1 MYNSLPEMTLGAEI
15 RARLRC
21 PACQGALSATPALL
35 ACLRPGC
42 GATFPVVNGVPVLIG
57 EERSVFANVRR
68 GAAGPGSFDESAEP
82 DWKRRLRPALPKLG
96 RNLCANRMLGEVAR
110 RLGDRPGRARVL
122 VVGGGVLGSGME
134 VLAANDRIELVEG
147 DVFFGPRAEVLFDAH
162 DIPFAAET
170 FDAVIAQ
177 AVLEHVLDP
186 PRCIEEF
193 ARVLKP
199 RGLVYAETPF
209 MQQVHGGAYDFTRFS
224 LLGHRRL
231 FRRFEEID
239 SGMALGPGTA
249 LAWSWTYF
257 LASFCRTP
265 RSRSAAHLAGRLTAF
280 FWKWFDVYL
289 ARRPAAL
296 DAASGMYF
304 LGVKGPPGWVLSDR
318 DLIASYRGV
327 HG

>member
-1 MYNSLPEMTLGAEI
+1 MTLSAGI
-15 RARLRC
+15 RGRLRC
-21 PACQGALSATPALL
+21 PACQGALSTEPAML
-35 ACLRPGC
+35 ACLTPGC
-42 GATFPVVNGVPVLIG
+42 GATFPVANGVPVLIG
-57 EERSVFANVRR
+57 EERSVFADVRR
-68 GAAGPGSFDESAEP
+68 GAAASVSFDESAEP
-82 DWKRRLRPALPKLG
+82 GWKRRLRPVLPTLS
-96 RNLCANRMLGEVAR
+96 RNLCANRMLGELAR
-110 RLGDRPGRARVL
+110 RLGDGPGQAHVL

-134 VLAANDRIELVEG
+134 VLVADDRIELVEG
-147 DVFFGPRAEVLFDAH
+147 DVFFGPRADVLFDAH
-162 DIPFAAET
+162 DIPFADET
-170 FDAVIAQ
+170 FDAVVAQ

-186 PRCIEEF
+186 QRCVEEF
-193 ARVLKP
+193 TRVLKP
-199 RGLVYAETPF
+199 RGLVFAETPF
-209 MQQVHGGAYDFTRFS
+209 MQQVHGGAYDLTRFS

-280 FWKWFDVYL
+280 FWKWFDLHL

-296 DAASGMYF
+296 DAASGVYF
-304 LGVKGPPGWVLSDR
+304 LGVKGPPGWTLSDH
-318 DLIASYRGV
+318 DLIASYQGL

>member
-1 MYNSLPEMTLGAEI
+1 MTLGAAI
-15 RARLRC
+15 RGRLRC
-21 PACQGALSATPALL
+21 PVCRGALSAKPELL
-35 ACLRPGC
+35 ACLTPAC

-57 EERSVFANVRR
+57 GERSVFADARR
-68 GAAGPGSFDESAEP
+68 GAAGPVSFDESTEP
-82 DWKRRLRPALPKLG
+82 GWKRRLRPFMPKLE
-96 RNLCANRMLGEVAR
+96 RNLCANRMLVELAR
-110 RLGDRPGRARVL
+110 RLDERPGQASVL
-122 VVGGGVLGSGME
+122 VVGGGVLGDSME
-134 VLAANDRIELVEG
+134 TLVADDRIELIEG
-147 DVFFGPRAEVLFDAH
+147 DVFFGPRVDVLFDAH
-162 DIPFAAET
+162 DIPFADET

-186 PRCIEEF
+186 QRCVEEF

-199 RGLVYAETPF
+199 SGLAYAETPF

-239 SGMALGPGTA
+239 SGMALGPGAA

-257 LASFCRTP
+257 LASFCQTP
-265 RSRSAAHLAGRLTAF
+265 RSRSAAHLAGSLTAF
-280 FWKWFDVYL
+280 FWKWFDLYL

-296 DAASGMYF
+296 DAASGVYF
-304 LGVKGPPGWVLSDR
+304 LGVKGPPGWVLADH
-318 DLIASYRGV
+318 DLIASYRGI